1 METTTTLQTPLS
13 NLQLELL
20 TLFAKNVPDEDL
32 IAIQR
37 LIAQYFAAK
46 ATAAADKLWD
56 ERGWTIEDE
65 ERLLNTRMRTP
76 YNPYNE

>member
-1 METTTTLQTPLS
+1 METTTLQTPLS

-20 TLFAKNVPDEDL
+20 TLFAQNVPEEDL

-37 LIAQYFAAK
+37 LIAQYFAEK

-76 YNPYNE
+76 YNPHNE

>member
-1 METTTTLQTPLS
+1 METTTLQTPLS

-20 TLFAKNVPDEDL
+20 TLFAQKVSDEDL

-37 LIAQYFAAK
+37 LIAQYFAEK
-46 ATAAADKLWD
+46 AIAAANKVWD
-56 ERGWTIEDE
+56 EKGWTEEDV